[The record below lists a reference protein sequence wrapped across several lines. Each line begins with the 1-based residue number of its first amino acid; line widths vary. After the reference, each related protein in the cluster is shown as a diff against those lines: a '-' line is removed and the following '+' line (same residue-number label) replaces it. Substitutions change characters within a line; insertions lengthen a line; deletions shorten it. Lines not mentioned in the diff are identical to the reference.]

1 MNIPHQIYEIYEEI
15 AKKHHLPVTSV
26 PTSEFF
32 AELIKQV
39 YDAGYANGHMN
50 ALAQKS
56 KDAYYF
62 EL

>member
-1 MNIPHQIYEIYEEI
+1 MNIPHQIYEEI
-15 AKKHHLPVTSV
+15 AKKHNLPVTSL
-26 PTSEFF
+26 PQSEFVK
-32 AELIKQV
+32 ELLKQV

-56 KDAYYF
+56 KDAIYF